1 MPKLFLVSWIF
12 MLMQFSVFEV
22 LALWS
27 FSVVANPTA
36 ALQLSF
42 GFTQITQIYAE
53 KVQIR
58 QR

>member
-1 MPKLFLVSWIF
+1 

-58 QR
+58 QRLIA